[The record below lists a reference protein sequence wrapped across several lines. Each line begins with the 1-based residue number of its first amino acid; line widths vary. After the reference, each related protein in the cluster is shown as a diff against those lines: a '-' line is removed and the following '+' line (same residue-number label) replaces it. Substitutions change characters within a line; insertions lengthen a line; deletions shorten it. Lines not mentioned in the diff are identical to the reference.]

1 MLFNKSKDKS
11 RGGLNLEKV
20 YPTKDAVI
28 ITIVYSMF
36 GIIWI
41 WFSDTV
47 LGILIKD
54 EILYKRVQTLKGWIY
69 VALTS
74 FLIYFLI
81 KKRTEFLKDSSIKLR
96 ETYDNL
102 QKTHNELIV
111 TEKKLESMIYNDA
124 LTNLLTRVGLEV
136 EMEELIREEVPFSF
150 VDIDFDNFRNINDI
164 MGYSAGDMFIKD
176 MAEKM
181 SGFSND
187 YGFVGRIGGDE
198 FGIIFIKS
206 QTKIEFRELLHR
218 LNEILGDKWEY
229 NDREFFISSSMG
241 VSNYPDDGMTV
252 TEIIRNANLAMD
264 SAKREGKGRCILYT
278 GEILESTSEKIK
290 IADKIR
296 YGLLNREFELFY
308 QPQFYLKNGQIK
320 GFEVLIRWTN
330 NELGPI
336 SPAVFIPIAEE
347 IGQIFDVEKWIF
359 KNALVQKE
367 ILEKK
372 GYDNIALS
380 INLSS
385 KTLMSNIH
393 FDELEDMLD
402 EHKIDYQKITIE
414 ITETSVISDIHFA
427 IEKLKRLKRY
437 GLKVALDD
445 FGTGYSSLTHLKKLP
460 IDVIKLDKSFIK
472 SIEKNSVDSHIIK
485 AVLGLAVDLGYEVVA
500 EGIETK
506 EQYIFLNGNNCSL
519 GQGFLMSK
527 PLNIDDVYRKLASGD
542 QYVI

>member
-1 MLFNKSKDKS
+1 MFYNKSTNKS
-11 RGGLNLEKV
+11 RGGLNLEEV
-20 YPTKDAVI
+20 YPTKDAVV

-36 GIIWI
+36 GIMWI
-41 WFSDTV
+41 WFSDTI
-47 LGILIKD
+47 LGIIIKD

-69 VALTS
+69 VAITS

-81 KKRTEFLKDSSIKLR
+81 KKRTEFLKDSSIKLK

-111 TEKKLESMIYNDA
+111 TEKKLESMIYNDT
-124 LTNLLTRVGLEV
+124 LTDLLTRVGLEV
-136 EMEELIREEVPFSF
+136 EMEDLIKEERPFFF

-181 SGFSND
+181 SEFLND

-206 QTKIEFRELLHR
+206 QTSFDLKELLYR
-218 LNEILGDKWEY
+218 INEILGDKWEY
-229 NDREFFISSSMG
+229 NDREFFISASMG
-241 VSNYPDDGMTV
+241 VSNFPDDGMTV
-252 TEIIRNANLAMD
+252 SEIIRNANLAMD

-296 YGLLNREFELFY
+296 FGLLNNEFELYY
-308 QPQFYLKNGQIK
+308 QPQFHLQNGQIK

-330 NELGPI
+330 SELGFI

-367 ILEKK
+367 IFEKK
-372 GYDNIALS
+372 GYENISLS

-385 KTLMSNIH
+385 KTLMSDIH
-393 FDELEDMLD
+393 FGELEDILD

-437 GLKVALDD
+437 GLKIALDD

-472 SIEKNSVDSHIIK
+472 SMEKNSTDSYIIK
-485 AVLGLAVDLGYEVVA
+485 AILGLAVDLGYEVVA

-506 EQYIFLNGNNCSL
+506 EQYIFLNGNSCSM
-519 GQGFLMSK
+519 GQGFLMSR
-527 PLNIDDVYRKLASGD
+527 PLNIEDVYRKLASGD
-542 QYVI
+542 SYVI